1 MATQAQV
8 ADFVGRRIAVGRVQP
23 GVNTYRYWGGWSAP
37 DYGPQLPTAQQL
49 ANDLFTD
56 AEFRGLQLG
65 GFLTTPTGEFLEEA
79 VATVVPRALS
89 PEFDLIVSALKLASD
104 LQRGHKLGTAV
115 VAATGGSVLLGWLVS
130 EIVRSAPS

>member
-1 MATQAQV
+1 MATPADV
-8 ADFVGRRIAVGRVQP
+8 ADFVRRRMAVGRVQP
-23 GVNTYRYWGGWSAP
+23 GVNTYRYWRGWFTP
-37 DYGPQLPTAQQL
+37 DDRPQLPTAAQL
-49 ANDLFTD
+49 ANSLLAD

-79 VATVVPRALS
+79 LAMVVPRDLS

-104 LQRGHKLGTAV
+104 LQRGQKLGTAA
-115 VAATGGSVLLGWLVS
+115 VATAGGSLLLGWLVS